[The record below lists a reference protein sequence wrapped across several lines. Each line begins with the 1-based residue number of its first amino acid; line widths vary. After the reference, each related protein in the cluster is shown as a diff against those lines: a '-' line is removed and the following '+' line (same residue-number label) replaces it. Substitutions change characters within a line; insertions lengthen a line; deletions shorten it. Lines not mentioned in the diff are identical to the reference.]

1 MRYMHNVVYLNA
13 IEIVITNIYLGTVNT
28 GHSQK
33 MRFDSSLLVRCISNF
48 HIYISIVHSLL
59 TLILAQNKDINFFID
74 LILDLN
80 FLSMSPE
87 VFGLFAQ
94 AHMDI

>member
-1 MRYMHNVVYLNA
+1 MHNVVYLNA

-28 GHSQK
+28 GHSRK